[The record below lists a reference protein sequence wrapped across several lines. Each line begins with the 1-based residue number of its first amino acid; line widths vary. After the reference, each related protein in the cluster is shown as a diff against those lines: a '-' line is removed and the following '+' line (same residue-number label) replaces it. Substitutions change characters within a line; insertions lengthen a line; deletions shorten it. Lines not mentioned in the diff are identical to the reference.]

1 MVTDEEYKEVCQE
14 RDELK
19 IKVNQLQNKNL
30 VLEKANQILRESKIK
45 LMTESDDLIK

>member
-1 MVTDEEYKEVCQE
+1 MVTDEEYKEVCKE

-19 IKVNQLQNKNL
+19 IKLSQLQNKNL

-45 LMTESDDLIK
+45 IMTESDDLIK